1 MYHERQIS
9 PFYSNLRG
17 CVGIKVY
24 LAAFIPPV
32 VSHLISPILGNN
44 LTTKIK
50 MYFRVLSRDGDSS
63 FFVILSS
70 LFCNNSCSFQTREFT
85 LKMWSFAF
93 SSPVELFCKF
103 TCNEGLSNFRFIPTL
118 NNITVDYTT
127 DRKVTKQQFKF
138 LLDKSVAASCILFI
152 CLC

>member
-1 MYHERQIS
+1 MVTPLFLSYCLHCSVTI
-9 PFYSNLRG
+9 
-17 CVGIKVY
+17 
-24 LAAFIPPV
+24 AV
-32 VSHLISPILGNN
+32 VFKL
-44 LTTKIK
+44 
-50 MYFRVLSRDGDSS
+50 
-63 FFVILSS
+63 
-70 LFCNNSCSFQTREFT
+70 EFT